1 MSKYLGSTPFRDLLV
16 HSIAADPTMLAAADA
31 LDAAFNKS
39 VRAIPDVLLFARLA
53 NDSGFVTPVPM
64 LSAMT
69 RLSDLSGGLAELPS
83 DVLDMLAWQLHVEG
97 YEAAVDVQAKRRLIQ
112 GSLLLHRRKGTPWA
126 VTNALVTA
134 LRLPTDLSEWF
145 SYGGRPYFF
154 RVALDVTGE
163 DFDATSAANAFRLI
177 YEYKNVRSWLEYLA
191 TRSTQTLQERVGV
204 GLCSRTNARCRLWFP
219 VQQPPRLERR
229 TGMAVQ
235 GVTSGKSR
243 LWFPVP
249 QPMRAARRTSLS
261 ISGCTCSRLA
271 LHFPSTRQP
280 MMRRSTALGLAAI
293 TVTRLS
299 PQE

>member
-16 HSIAADPTMLAAADA
+16 HSIAADPTMRAAAEA
-31 LDAAFNKS
+31 LDAAFLKS
-39 VRAIPDVLLFARLA
+39 VRAIPDVLLYARLA

-97 YEAAVDVQAKRRLIQ
+97 YEATVDMQAKRQLIQ

-126 VTNALVTA
+126 VKNALVTA
-134 LRLPTDLSEWF
+134 LRLPTELSEWF

-154 RVALDVTGE
+154 RVALDVTGA

-177 YEYKNVRSWLEYLA
+177 YEYKNVRSWLDYLE
-191 TRSTQTLQERVGV
+191 TRSTEILKERVGV

-219 VQQPPRLERR
+219 VPQPSHMERR
-229 TGMAVQ
+229 TGMAFNGRTV
-235 GVTSGKSR
+235 SKSR
-243 LWFPVP
+243 LWFPAA
-249 QPMRAARRTSLS
+249 QPVRAS
-261 ISGCTCSRLA
+261 ISAQS
-271 LHFPSTRQP
+271 
-280 MMRRSTALGLAAI
+280 AA
-293 TVTRLS
+293 
-299 PQE
+299 E